1 MGGLIYCRN
10 HPVKHPYYV
19 AELGLHLYS
28 GEELSYFVYNHTLLV
43 GEDFLGEKL
52 FSFLHELG
60 ETRLEERMRNMR
72 GREYFFDAL
81 TVLLQDLHYYNSTEM
96 FSFRR
101 RLEELARSTTG
112 TRLKAKADY
121 LFENGQY
128 YAAMKS
134 YDQVLALEGAE
145 KPSPEL
151 TGLVWSCKAS
161 CFARLEAVP
170 QAMNALEKAYDLLGS
185 TELLE
190 KMQVLHLLYPQVFL
204 PAAMEELL
212 SQEQKDRIAAELTR
226 RQEMSQYDGKGLAFG
241 MLSGKSAAE
250 RGPAILDLLQEWKE
264 DFRRE
269 DA

>member
-1 MGGLIYCRN
+1 MGGLIYCRDN
-10 HPVKHPYYV
+10 PVKHPYYV

-72 GREYFFDAL
+72 GRDNFFDAL
-81 TVLLQDLHYYNSTEM
+81 TLLLQDLHYYNSTEM

-101 RLEELARSTTG
+101 RLDELARSTAG
-112 TRLKAKADY
+112 TRIKAKADY
-121 LFENGQY
+121 LFEKGQY
-128 YAAMKS
+128 YTALRA
-134 YDQVLALEGAE
+134 YDQVLALEGGE

-151 TGLVWSCKAS
+151 KGLVWENKAS
-161 CFARLEAVP
+161 CFARLEAVQ

-185 TELLE
+185 TALLE
-190 KMQVLHLLYPQVFL
+190 KMEVLRLLYPQVCL
-204 PAAMEELL
+204 PEAMRELL
-212 SQEQKDRIAAELTR
+212 SEEQKSRVAAELAR
-226 RQEMSQYDGKGLAFG
+226 RQQMAQYDGKGLAYG
-241 MLSGKSAAE
+241 MILSRPDVE
-250 RGPAILDLLQEWKE
+250 QGPAILALLQEWKE

-269 DA
+269 EA